1 MKREDAFQA
10 LSDLDDAFIAEAIRY
25 SPAESARPPER
36 IAHVKKRIIT
46 LALAAALLLALSVTA
61 YAAISAMS
69 HRVPDPEETFR
80 VTWEENPGG
89 YIEWSDAKLVVTFP
103 DTAESREIEFRPG
116 WLPEEMA
123 SLQTNSWL
131 GRLTAERLCRNGGG
145 GDKAVPAYDGMV
157 NPLLIDIYATSQFN
171 EGGAMLLLYYTP
183 EEITEEHWDELN
195 VDVLRFHCTQHRD
208 AVPEINMPER
218 TLQQDIILME
228 NGEAGWIICI
238 RGEIGM
244 DQLIK
249 VAKNLE
255 IRETGR
261 VLTYE
266 DFDSHYLFMD
276 GGVG

>member
-157 NPLLIDIYATSQFN
+157 NPLLIDVYATSQFN

-195 VDVLRFHCTQHRD
+195 VDVLRFHCTQHFD
-208 AVPEINMPER
+208 AMPEFNMPER

-255 IRETGR
+255 VRETGK
-261 VLTYE
+261 VLSYE
-266 DFDSHYLFMD
+266 DFDAHYLFMD

>member
-1 MKREDAFQA
+1 MKREEAFEA
-10 LSDLDDAFIAEAIRY
+10 LSGLDDAWIAEAIRY
-25 SPAESARPPER
+25 APAESARPPER
-36 IAHVKKRIIT
+36 IAHMKKRMIT
-46 LALAAALLLALSVTA
+46 LALAAVLILALSVTA

-80 VTWEENPGG
+80 VTWEENPSG

-123 SLQTNSWL
+123 SLQTDTWQQ
-131 GRLTAERLCRNGGG
+131 RLTAEQLTDNGGPK
-145 GDKAVPAYDGMV
+145 DTAVPAYSGMV
-157 NPLLIDIYATSQFN
+157 NPLLIDVYATSQFN

-195 VDVLRFHCTQHRD
+195 VDVLRFHCTQHFD
-208 AVPEINMPER
+208 AMPKYNMPER
-218 TLQQDIILME
+218 TLQQDILILE
-228 NGEAGWIICI
+228 NAEAGWILCI

-244 DQLIK
+244 DQLIR

-255 IRETGR
+255 IRETGK
-261 VLTYE
+261 VLTYADFE
-266 DFDSHYLFMD
+266 DHYLFMD

>member
-61 YAAISAMS
+61 YAAISAMA

-89 YIEWSDAKLVVTFP
+89 YIEWSDAKLVISFP

-157 NPLLIDIYATSQFN
+157 NPLLIDVYATSQFN

-195 VDVLRFHCTQHRD
+195 VDVIRFHCTQHFD
-208 AVPEINMPER
+208 AAPEFNMPER

>member
-157 NPLLIDIYATSQFN
+157 NPLLIDVYATSQFN

>member
-1 MKREDAFQA
+1 MKREEAFEA
-10 LSDLDDAFIAEAIRY
+10 LSGLDDAFIAEAIRY
-25 SPAESARPPER
+25 APAESARPPER
-36 IAHVKKRIIT
+36 IAHMKKRIIT
-46 LALAAALLLALSVTA
+46 LALAAVLLLALSVTA

-80 VTWEENPGG
+80 ITWEDDPSG

-103 DTAESREIEFRPG
+103 DTAESREVEFRTG

-123 SLQTNSWL
+123 SLQKDSWRK
-131 GRLTAERLCRNGGG
+131 RLTAEGLTDNGGPRET
-145 GDKAVPAYDGMV
+145 AIPAYSGMV
-157 NPLLIDIYATSQFN
+157 NPLLIDVYATSQFN

-183 EEITEEHWDELN
+183 EEIIEEHWDELN
-195 VDVLRFHCTQHRD
+195 VDVIRFHSTQHFD
-208 AVPEINMPER
+208 AAPEFNMPER

-244 DQLIK
+244 DQMIK
-249 VAKNLE
+249 VAKSLE
-255 IRETGR
+255 VRETGK
-261 VLTYE
+261 VLSYE
-266 DFDSHYLFMD
+266 DFDAHYLFMD

>member
-1 MKREDAFQA
+1 MKREEAFEA
-10 LSDLDDAFIAEAIRY
+10 LSGLDDAFIAEAIRY
-25 SPAESARPPER
+25 APAESAPPPER

-46 LALAAALLLALSVTA
+46 LALAAVLILALSVTA

-80 VTWEENPGG
+80 ITWEDDPSG

-103 DTAESREIEFRPG
+103 ETEESKEIEFRTG

-123 SLQTNSWL
+123 SLQTDSWRK
-131 GRLTAERLCRNGGG
+131 RLTAEVLTDNGGPR
-145 GDKAVPAYDGMV
+145 DTAIPAYSGMV
-157 NPLLIDIYATSQFN
+157 NPLLIDVYAVSQFN
-171 EGGAMLLLYYTP
+171 DGGAMLLLYYTP
-183 EEITEEHWDELN
+183 EEIIEEHWDELN
-195 VDVLRFHCTQHRD
+195 VDVIRFHSTQHRD
-208 AVPEINMPER
+208 AVPKFNIPEQ
-218 TLQQDIILME
+218 TLVQDILILE
-228 NGEAGWIICI
+228 NAEAGWILCI

-255 IRETGR
+255 IRETGK

-266 DFDSHYLFMD
+266 DFDDHYLFMD